1 MAAENDDLGAD
12 IEAAIAAASSG
23 GASDAPVSSPGVADA
38 PSPEI
43 APTSPSTAPVEAPKD
58 GQPRAADGK
67 FAPKAEATKVE
78 GPAIPVTAAPVAQA
92 TPTTQAPPAP
102 QNWKGAGK
110 VQWDK
115 LPPAIRQEISEDYSR
130 LNQTSA
136 QLEKLNGAIGQD
148 RAQVLAATYG
158 SVEQG
163 LQNLFSISDMAT
175 KNPAGFV
182 LWFMQQRGLNPAQ
195 MFGQQSAQGGQ
206 PMQQAPD
213 PVMQRLGQLET
224 MLTNFTQQQTQSVTA
239 SHQQTIE
246 SFASDPA
253 HPYFN
258 DVRADMG
265 VLIQAGRAKDLQQ
278 AYDMAV
284 WAHPEIRNTLIE
296 SQVQA
301 KSQAQSQAASQA
313 LNASVSVSGSP
324 AGANVAQSE
333 PSETLEE
340 TIRRAQRAHS
350 S

>member
-12 IEAAIAAASSG
+12 IEAAIASAEG
-23 GASDAPVSSPGVADA
+23 GAPAPAAPDVAA
-38 PSPEI
+38 PDVAVEPVASEP
-43 APTSPSTAPVEAPKD
+43 AP
-58 GQPRAADGK
+58 DGK
-67 FAPKAEATKVE
+67 ARNPDGTFAPKADAKPEPAQSAKTE
-78 GPAIPVTAAPVAQA
+78 GAAPEPSSPQAPPAQEKAQA
-92 TPTTQAPPAP
+92 PTIPAP

-110 VQWDK
+110 VQWEK
-115 LPPAIRQEISEDYSR
+115 LPAAVRKEISDDYSR

-136 QLEKLNGAIGQD
+136 QLEKLNSAIGPD
-148 RAQVLAATYG
+148 RAQALAATYG

-175 KNPAGFV
+175 KNPEGFV

-195 MFGQQSAQGGQ
+195 MFGQHGAQGDQ
-206 PMQQAPD
+206 PTQQAPD

-224 MLTNFTQQQTQSVTA
+224 MLQSFAQQQTQGATEA
-239 SHQQTIE
+239 QQSLIDA
-246 SFASDPA
+246 FASDPS

-258 DVRADMG
+258 DVRQDMA

-284 WAHPEIRNTLIE
+284 WAHPEIRTSLIE

-301 KSQAQSQAASQA
+301 KTQQQAQAVSQA

-324 AGANVAQSE
+324 AGAKVAQTE
-333 PSETLEE
+333 PVETLEE

>member
-1 MAAENDDLGAD
+1 MADENDDLGAD
-12 IEAAIAAASSG
+12 IEAAIAASSG
-23 GASDAPVSSPGVADA
+23 GAPDAPAS
-38 PSPEI
+38 
-43 APTSPSTAPVEAPKD
+43 APVVESAPEALAPAPEAPKGD
-58 GQPRAADGK
+58 QSRAADGK
-67 FAPKAEATKVE
+67 FAPKAETPAAKVE
-78 GPAIPVTAAPVAQA
+78 GAAIPQTPAAPVPAQA
-92 TPTTQAPPAP
+92 AQQPASQPIAAP

-115 LPPAIRQEISEDYSR
+115 LPPAVRQEIAEDYTR
-130 LNQTSA
+130 LNETSA
-136 QLEKLNGAIGQD
+136 KLEKLNGAIGQD
-148 RAQVLAATYG
+148 RAMTLAATYG

-175 KNPAGFV
+175 KNPTGFV

-195 MFGQQSAQGGQ
+195 MFGQQSAQGEM

-213 PVMQRLGQLET
+213 PVMQRMAQLET
-224 MLTNFTQQQTQSVTA
+224 FVQSFAQQQQQGVTA
-239 SHQQTIE
+239 QHQGTIE
-246 SFASDPA
+246 AFAADPA

-258 DVRADMG
+258 DVRQDMG

-296 SQVQA
+296 GQVTA
-301 KSQAQSQAASQA
+301 RNQAQAQTVSQA

-324 AGANVAQSE
+324 AGAKVANSE
-333 PSETLEE
+333 PDETLEE
-340 TIRRAQRAHS
+340 TITRAVRAHS